1 VKSAVETL
9 NPTRVKLTVEV
20 PFDELKPS
28 LDRAY
33 KTISQQV
40 TVPGF
45 RKGKVPPRII
55 DQRVGRGAV
64 LEEAVNDA
72 LPHFCAQAIEEG
84 ELHPLGQPSVDV
96 TAVPDPTSGGDL
108 KFTIEV
114 DVRPEITLPDLAAV
128 EVTVDDVEVSE
139 EEVDTRVESLR
150 ERFGTLSPVERAVVS
165 DDFVSIDIRA
175 EIDGDEID
183 SVKGVSYQV
192 GSGNMLPGMDEALP
206 GMAAGET
213 KTFSAPLAGGE
224 RAGEDSRITVTV
236 QSVKVRELPALD
248 DDFAQLASEF
258 DSLGELRD
266 NLREQAG
273 TQKKFEQGIQARE
286 RLLERLLETV
296 DVPVPDGIITDE
308 VTRHLEGEGRLE
320 DDEHRTE
327 VEAETRKG
335 FKTQLLLDAIAE
347 SEHVQVNQQELIEY
361 LISSSQ
367 QYGMDPNAFAKAID
381 EAGQVPAMVEEVARR
396 KALVVVLSRAAVKD
410 VSGNVIDMDALVPS
424 ADLADDEVD
433 QDTGAL
439 QEIRQPVPGAVAAA
453 DPAALPSFDL
463 GGFQPDHEPA
473 TDEPAPASEAG
484 TASTVST
491 AAAAEVGAKPAE

>member
-33 KTISQQV
+33 KTIGQQV

-55 DQRVGRGAV
+55 DQRIGRVAV
-64 LEEAVNDA
+64 IEEAVSDA
-72 LPHFCAQAIEEG
+72 LPHFYAQAIEEG

-96 TAVPDPTSGGDL
+96 TEVPDPTSGGDL
-108 KFTIEV
+108 KFTVEV
-114 DVRPEITLPDLAAV
+114 DVRPEITLPDLSSV
-128 EVTVDDVEVSE
+128 QVTVDDVEVSDA
-139 EEVDTRVESLR
+139 EVETQIESLR
-150 ERFGTLSPVERAVVS
+150 ERFGTLSPVERAAQS

-183 SVKGVSYQV
+183 SAKGVSYQV
-192 GSGNMLPGMDEALP
+192 GSGNMLPGMDDALA
-206 GMAAGET
+206 GMTAGEA
-213 KTFSAPLAGGE
+213 KTFSAPLAGGD
-224 RAGEDSRITVTV
+224 RAGQDSQITVTV
-236 QSVKVRELPALD
+236 QSVKVRQLPDLD

-286 RLLERLLETV
+286 RLLEQLLETV
-296 DVPVPDGIITDE
+296 DVPVPDGIVTEE

-327 VEAETRKG
+327 VDAETRKG

-347 SEHVQVNQQELIEY
+347 TEQVQVNQQELIQY

-367 QYGMDPNAFAKAID
+367 QYGMDANSFAKAVD
-381 EAGQVPAMVEEVARR
+381 EAGQVPAMVQEVARR
-396 KALVVVLSRAAVKD
+396 KALAVVLSRAAVKD
-410 VSGNVIDMDALVPS
+410 ASGNVIEMDTLVPS
-424 ADLADDEVD
+424 AGVELGEEGGEAGEDVV
-433 QDTGAL
+433 QG
-439 QEIRQPVPGAVAAA
+439 IPQPAPGAVAAA
-453 DPAALPSFDL
+453 GPAALPTFDL
-463 GGFQPDHEPA
+463 GGFQPDE
-473 TDEPAPASEAG
+473 APSAG
-484 TASTVST
+484 APV
-491 AAAAEVGAKPAE
+491 AAAEVPAATAEVGAKPAE